1 MAQHYRIHPDNPP
14 MRLIRQA
21 AELLRQGGVLVYPTD
36 SCYALGCG
44 MGERPAELR
53 IRQARGVGPEHELT
67 MVCRDLSEIALYAK
81 VDNAAFRLMKS
92 LTPGPY
98 TFILKA
104 TPEVPR
110 RLQNPKRRTIGLR
123 IPAQRVV
130 QLLLGQLDAPLMSTT
145 LRLRGAALPI
155 AEGEEAYERLH
166 KQVDAVL
173 DAGSCGLEPTTVID
187 LVEAIPRVIRRGRG
201 EVGALAAA

>member
-1 MAQHYRIHPDNPP
+1 MAQHYRIHPDNPQ

-21 AELLRQGGVLVYPTD
+21 AGLLRRGGVIVYPTD

-44 MGERPAELR
+44 MGARAAELR
-53 IRQARGVGPEHELT
+53 VRQARGVGPDHELT
-67 MVCRDLSEIALYAK
+67 MMCRDLSEIALYAK

-104 TPEVPR
+104 TQEVPR

-123 IPAQRVV
+123 IPAQRVA
-130 QLLLGQLDAPLMSTT
+130 QLLLAQLDAPLMSTT
-145 LRLRGAALPI
+145 LRLAGAALPI
-155 AEGEEAYERLH
+155 ADGEEAYERVH
-166 KQVDAVL
+166 AQVDAVL

-187 LVEAIPRVIRRGRG
+187 LVAAIPRVIRRGKG
-201 EVGALAAA
+201 EIGAIAAA